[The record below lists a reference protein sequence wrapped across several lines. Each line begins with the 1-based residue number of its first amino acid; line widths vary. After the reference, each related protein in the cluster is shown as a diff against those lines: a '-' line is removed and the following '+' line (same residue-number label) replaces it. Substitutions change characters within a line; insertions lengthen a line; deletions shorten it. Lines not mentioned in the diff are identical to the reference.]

1 MLEIA
6 ILAIVIALIF
16 DFVNGFNDS
25 ANSVATVIGTRVLR
39 PLQAVALSAAA
50 NFAGPFIFGVAVA
63 TTIAKGIV
71 SPDEITVYMIIGG
84 LAGAIAWSSLC
95 TYFGLPISNS
105 HSLIGG
111 IMGAGIAGLGF
122 EQLVFG
128 GLTKVFA
135 GIIIAPI
142 GGMIFGIALAGA
154 IIVFLANRRPAIV
167 NRTFGRLQIISS
179 AWFALTH
186 GANDGQKTM
195 GIIVLIL
202 FSADLISEIHMP
214 LWVIFAAASAM
225 GLGTFFGGYKVIKTL
240 GVRVTR
246 LRPYQGF
253 AAETG
258 GGLMLAVFAIFGI
271 PASTTH
277 AITGTIMGAGA
288 ARRKTCSSLESQ
300 QADHIFLGNYHTR
313 SRWTWNCIYLRNPFV
328 CIAIHKEVSS
338 STKNISI
345 H

>member
-1 MLEIA
+1 MIEIA
-6 ILAIVIALIF
+6 IGAIIVALIF

-25 ANSVATVIGTRVLR
+25 ANSVATVIGTRVLK
-39 PLQAVALSAAA
+39 PLHAVALSAAA
-50 NFAGPFIFGVAVA
+50 NFVGPFLFGVAVA

-111 IMGAGIAGLGF
+111 IMGAGIIGLGF
-122 EQLVFG
+122 EQLVYG
-128 GLTKVFA
+128 GLTKVFT

-142 GGMIFGIALAGA
+142 GGIIFGMALVGIIIAIFAK
-154 IIVFLANRRPAIV
+154 RKPAVV
-167 NRTFGRLQIISS
+167 NRTFGRLSIISS
-179 AWFALTH
+179 AWLALTH

-214 LWVIFAAASAM
+214 LWVIIAAASAM

-240 GVRVTR
+240 GLKITR
-246 LRPYQGF
+246 LKPYQGF
-253 AAETG
+253 AAQTG
-258 GGLMLAVFAIFGI
+258 GGVMLAIFALLGI

-277 AITGTIMGAGA
+277 AITGSVMGAGA
-288 ARRKTCSSLESQ
+288 ARRIRAVRWKVSRQ
-300 QADHIFLGNYHTR
+300 IIFSWVITIPGAAGLAIAFTYIIH
-313 SRWTWNCIYLRNPFV
+313 LFV
-328 CIAIHKEVSS
+328 
-338 STKNISI
+338 
-345 H
+345 

>member
-1 MLEIA
+1 MIEIA
-6 ILAIVIALIF
+6 IAAIIVALIF

-25 ANSVATVIGTRVLR
+25 ANSVATVIGTRVLK
-39 PLQAVALSAAA
+39 PIHAVALSAAA
-50 NFAGPFIFGVAVA
+50 NFIGPFVFGVAVA

-111 IMGAGIAGLGF
+111 IMGAAIIGLGF
-122 EQLVFG
+122 ETLVYG

-142 GGMIFGIALAGA
+142 GG
-154 IIVFLANRRPAIV
+154 IVFGMALVGIIIAVFAKRRPAVV
-167 NRTFGRLQIISS
+167 NRTFGRLSIISS
-179 AWFALTH
+179 AWLALTH

-202 FSADLISEIHMP
+202 FSAGIISEIHMP
-214 LWVIFAAASAM
+214 LWVIVAAASAM

-240 GVRVTR
+240 GLKITR
-246 LRPYQGF
+246 LKPYQGF
-253 AAETG
+253 AAQTG
-258 GGLMLAVFAIFGI
+258 GGMMLAIFAVLGI

-277 AITGTIMGAGA
+277 AITGSVMGAGA
-288 ARRKTCSSLESQ
+288 ARRIRAVRWKVSRQ
-300 QADHIFLGNYHTR
+300 IIFSWVITIPGAAGLAIAFTYIIH
-313 SRWTWNCIYLRNPFV
+313 LFV
-328 CIAIHKEVSS
+328 
-338 STKNISI
+338 
-345 H
+345 

>member
-1 MLEIA
+1 MYE
-6 ILAIVIALIF
+6 LAIAAIIIALIF

-25 ANSVATVIGTRVLR
+25 ANSVATVIGTRVLK
-39 PLQAVALSAAA
+39 PLHAVALSAAA
-50 NFAGPFIFGVAVA
+50 NFIGPFVFGVAVA

-111 IMGAGIAGLGF
+111 IMGAAIIGLGF
-122 EQLVFG
+122 ETLVYG

-142 GGMIFGIALAGA
+142 GGIVFGMALAG
-154 IIVFLANRRPAIV
+154 IIIAVFAKRKPAVV
-167 NRTFGRLQIISS
+167 NRTFGRLSIISS
-179 AWFALTH
+179 AWLALTH

-202 FSADLISEIHMP
+202 FSAGIISEIHMP
-214 LWVIFAAASAM
+214 LWVIVAAASAM

-240 GVRVTR
+240 GLKITR
-246 LRPYQGF
+246 LKPYQGF
-253 AAETG
+253 AAQTG
-258 GGLMLAVFAIFGI
+258 GGMMLAIFAVLGI

-277 AITGTIMGAGA
+277 AITGSVMGAGA
-288 ARRKTCSSLESQ
+288 ARRKRAVRWKVSRQ
-300 QADHIFLGNYHTR
+300 IIFSWVITIPGAAGLAIAFTYIIH
-313 SRWTWNCIYLRNPFV
+313 LFV
-328 CIAIHKEVSS
+328 
-338 STKNISI
+338 
-345 H
+345 

>member
-1 MLEIA
+1 MIEIA
-6 ILAIVIALIF
+6 IAAIIIALIF

-25 ANSVATVIGTRVLR
+25 ANSVATVIGTRVLK
-39 PLQAVALSAAA
+39 PLHAVALSAAA
-50 NFAGPFIFGVAVA
+50 NFVGPFVFGVAVA

-111 IMGAGIAGLGF
+111 IMGAGIIGLGF
-122 EQLVFG
+122 EQLVYG

-142 GGMIFGIALAGA
+142 GGIIFGMVLVGIIIA
-154 IIVFLANRRPAIV
+154 VFAKRRPAVV
-167 NRTFGRLQIISS
+167 NRTFGRLSIISS
-179 AWFALTH
+179 AWLALTH

-240 GVRVTR
+240 GLKITR
-246 LRPYQGF
+246 LKPYQGF
-253 AAETG
+253 AAQTG
-258 GGLMLAVFAIFGI
+258 GGVMLAIFAILGI

-277 AITGTIMGAGA
+277 AITGSVMGAGA
-288 ARRKTCSSLESQ
+288 ARRIRAVRWRVSRQ
-300 QADHIFLGNYHTR
+300 IIFSCVITIPGAAGLAIAFTYIIH
-313 SRWTWNCIYLRNPFV
+313 LFV
-328 CIAIHKEVSS
+328 
-338 STKNISI
+338 
-345 H
+345 

>member
-1 MLEIA
+1 MIEVAIA
-6 ILAIVIALIF
+6 AIIVALIF

-25 ANSVATVIGTRVLR
+25 ANSVATVIGTRVLK
-39 PLQAVALSAAA
+39 PIHAVALSAAA
-50 NFAGPFIFGVAVA
+50 NFVGPFVFGVAVA

-111 IMGAGIAGLGF
+111 IMGAGIIGLGF
-122 EQLVFG
+122 EQLVYG

-142 GGMIFGIALAGA
+142 GGIIFGMVLVGIIIA
-154 IIVFLANRRPAIV
+154 VFAKRRPAVV
-167 NRTFGRLQIISS
+167 NRTFGRLSIISS
-179 AWFALTH
+179 AWLALTH

-240 GVRVTR
+240 GLKITR
-246 LRPYQGF
+246 LKPYQGF
-253 AAETG
+253 AAQTG
-258 GGLMLAVFAIFGI
+258 GGVMLAIFAILGI

-277 AITGTIMGAGA
+277 AITGSVMGAGA
-288 ARRKTCSSLESQ
+288 ARRIRAVRWRVSRQ
-300 QADHIFLGNYHTR
+300 IIFSWIITIPGAAGLAIAFTYIIH
-313 SRWTWNCIYLRNPFV
+313 LFV
-328 CIAIHKEVSS
+328 
-338 STKNISI
+338 
-345 H
+345 

>member
-1 MLEIA
+1 MIEVAIA
-6 ILAIVIALIF
+6 AIIVALIF

-25 ANSVATVIGTRVLR
+25 ANSVATVIGTRVLK
-39 PLQAVALSAAA
+39 PIHAVALSAAA
-50 NFAGPFIFGVAVA
+50 NFVGPFVFGVAVA

-84 LAGAIAWSSLC
+84 LSGAIAWSSLC

-111 IMGAGIAGLGF
+111 IMGAGIIGLGF
-122 EQLVFG
+122 EQLVYG

-142 GGMIFGIALAGA
+142 GGIIFGMVLVGIIIA
-154 IIVFLANRRPAIV
+154 VFAKRKPAVV
-167 NRTFGRLQIISS
+167 NRTFGRLSIISS
-179 AWFALTH
+179 IWLALTH

-214 LWVIFAAASAM
+214 LWVILAAASAM

-240 GVRVTR
+240 GLKITR
-246 LRPYQGF
+246 LKPYQGF
-253 AAETG
+253 AAQTG
-258 GGLMLAVFAIFGI
+258 GGVMLAIFAILGI

-277 AITGTIMGAGA
+277 AITGSVMGAGA
-288 ARRKTCSSLESQ
+288 ARRIRAVRWRVSRQ
-300 QADHIFLGNYHTR
+300 IIFSWVITIPGAAGLAIAFTYIIH
-313 SRWTWNCIYLRNPFV
+313 LFV
-328 CIAIHKEVSS
+328 
-338 STKNISI
+338 
-345 H
+345 

>member
-1 MLEIA
+1 MYE
-6 ILAIVIALIF
+6 LAIAAIIVALIF
-16 DFVNGFNDS
+16 DFVTGFNDS
-25 ANSVATVIGTRVLR
+25 ANSVATVIGTRVLK
-39 PLQAVALSAAA
+39 PLHAVALSAAA
-50 NFAGPFIFGVAVA
+50 NFIGPFVFGVAVA

-111 IMGAGIAGLGF
+111 IMGAAIIGLGF
-122 EQLVFG
+122 ETLVYG

-142 GGMIFGIALAGA
+142 GGIVFGMALAG
-154 IIVFLANRRPAIV
+154 IIIAVFARRKPAVV
-167 NRTFGRLQIISS
+167 NRTFGRLSIISS
-179 AWFALTH
+179 AWLALTH

-202 FSADLISEIHMP
+202 FSAGIISEIHMP
-214 LWVIFAAASAM
+214 LWVIVAAASAM

-240 GVRVTR
+240 GLKITR
-246 LRPYQGF
+246 LKPYQGF
-253 AAETG
+253 AAQTG
-258 GGLMLAVFAIFGI
+258 GGVMLAIFALLGI

-277 AITGTIMGAGA
+277 AITGSVMGAGA
-288 ARRKTCSSLESQ
+288 ARRIRAVRWKVSRQ
-300 QADHIFLGNYHTR
+300 IIFSWVITIPGAAGLAIAFTYIIH
-313 SRWTWNCIYLRNPFV
+313 LFV
-328 CIAIHKEVSS
+328 
-338 STKNISI
+338 
-345 H
+345 

>member
-1 MLEIA
+1 MYE
-6 ILAIVIALIF
+6 LAIAAIIIALIF

-39 PLQAVALSAAA
+39 PIHAVALSAAA
-50 NFAGPFIFGVAVA
+50 NFIGPFVFGVAVA

-111 IMGAGIAGLGF
+111 IMGAAIIGLGF
-122 EQLVFG
+122 ETLVYG

-142 GGMIFGIALAGA
+142 GG
-154 IIVFLANRRPAIV
+154 IVFGMALVGIIIAVFAKRRPAVV
-167 NRTFGRLQIISS
+167 NRTFGRLSIISS
-179 AWFALTH
+179 AWLALTH

-202 FSADLISEIHMP
+202 FSAGIISEIHMP
-214 LWVIFAAASAM
+214 LWVIVAAASAM

-240 GVRVTR
+240 GLKITR
-246 LRPYQGF
+246 LKPYQGF
-253 AAETG
+253 AAQTG
-258 GGLMLAVFAIFGI
+258 GGMMLAIFAVLGI

-277 AITGTIMGAGA
+277 AITGSVMGAGA
-288 ARRKTCSSLESQ
+288 ARRIRAVRWKVSRQ
-300 QADHIFLGNYHTR
+300 IIFSWVITIPGAAGLAIAFTYIIH
-313 SRWTWNCIYLRNPFV
+313 LFV
-328 CIAIHKEVSS
+328 
-338 STKNISI
+338 
-345 H
+345 

>member
-1 MLEIA
+1 MIEIA
-6 ILAIVIALIF
+6 IVAIIIALIF

-25 ANSVATVIGTRVLR
+25 ANSVATVIGTRVLK
-39 PLQAVALSAAA
+39 PLHAVALSAAA
-50 NFAGPFIFGVAVA
+50 NFVGPFVFGVAVA

-111 IMGAGIAGLGF
+111 IMGAGIIGLGF
-122 EQLVFG
+122 EQLVYG

-142 GGMIFGIALAGA
+142 GGIIFGMVLVGIIIA
-154 IIVFLANRRPAIV
+154 VFAKRKPAVV
-167 NRTFGRLQIISS
+167 NRTFGRLSIISS
-179 AWFALTH
+179 VWLALTH

-240 GVRVTR
+240 GLKITR
-246 LRPYQGF
+246 LKPYQGF
-253 AAETG
+253 AAQTG
-258 GGLMLAVFAIFGI
+258 GGVMLAIFAILGI

-277 AITGTIMGAGA
+277 AITGSVMGAGA
-288 ARRKTCSSLESQ
+288 ARRIRAVRWRVSRQ
-300 QADHIFLGNYHTR
+300 IIFSWVITIPGAAGLAIAFTYIIH
-313 SRWTWNCIYLRNPFV
+313 LFV
-328 CIAIHKEVSS
+328 
-338 STKNISI
+338 
-345 H
+345 

>member
-1 MLEIA
+1 MIEIA
-6 ILAIVIALIF
+6 IAAIIVALIF

-25 ANSVATVIGTRVLR
+25 ANSVATVIGTRVLK
-39 PLQAVALSAAA
+39 PLHAVALSAAA
-50 NFAGPFIFGVAVA
+50 NFVGPFIFGVAVA

-111 IMGAGIAGLGF
+111 IMGAGIIGLGF
-122 EQLVFG
+122 EQLVYG

-142 GGMIFGIALAGA
+142 GGIIFGMVLVGIIIA
-154 IIVFLANRRPAIV
+154 VFAKRKPAVV
-167 NRTFGRLQIISS
+167 NRTFGRLSIISS
-179 AWFALTH
+179 VWLALTH

-240 GVRVTR
+240 GLKITR
-246 LRPYQGF
+246 LKPYQGF
-253 AAETG
+253 AAQTG
-258 GGLMLAVFAIFGI
+258 GGVMLAIFALLGI

-277 AITGTIMGAGA
+277 AITGSVMGAGA
-288 ARRKTCSSLESQ
+288 ARRIRAVRWRVSRQ
-300 QADHIFLGNYHTR
+300 IIFSWIITIPGAAGLAIAFTYIIH
-313 SRWTWNCIYLRNPFV
+313 LFV
-328 CIAIHKEVSS
+328 
-338 STKNISI
+338 
-345 H
+345 

>member
-1 MLEIA
+1 MIEIA
-6 ILAIVIALIF
+6 IAAIIVALIF

-25 ANSVATVIGTRVLR
+25 ANSVATVIGTRVLK
-39 PLQAVALSAAA
+39 PLHAVALSAAA
-50 NFAGPFIFGVAVA
+50 NFVGPFVFGVAVA

-111 IMGAGIAGLGF
+111 IMGAGIIGLGF
-122 EQLVFG
+122 EQLVYG

-142 GGMIFGIALAGA
+142 GGIIFGMVLVGIIIA
-154 IIVFLANRRPAIV
+154 VFAKRKPAVV
-167 NRTFGRLQIISS
+167 NRTFGRLSIISS
-179 AWFALTH
+179 AWLALTH

-240 GVRVTR
+240 GLKITR
-246 LRPYQGF
+246 LKPYQGF
-253 AAETG
+253 AAQTG
-258 GGLMLAVFAIFGI
+258 GGVMLAIFALLGI

-277 AITGTIMGAGA
+277 AITGSVMGAGA
-288 ARRKTCSSLESQ
+288 ARRIRAVRWKVSRQ
-300 QADHIFLGNYHTR
+300 IIFSWVITIPGAAGLAIAFTYIIH
-313 SRWTWNCIYLRNPFV
+313 LFV
-328 CIAIHKEVSS
+328 
-338 STKNISI
+338 
-345 H
+345 

>member
-1 MLEIA
+1 MYE
-6 ILAIVIALIF
+6 LAIAAIIIALIF

-25 ANSVATVIGTRVLR
+25 ANSVATVIGTRVMK
-39 PLQAVALSAAA
+39 PLHAVALSAAA
-50 NFAGPFIFGVAVA
+50 NFVGPFVFGVAVA

-111 IMGAGIAGLGF
+111 IMGAAIIGLGF
-122 EQLVFG
+122 ETLVYG

-142 GGMIFGIALAGA
+142 GGIAFGMALAG
-154 IIVFLANRRPAIV
+154 IIIAVFARRKPAIV
-167 NRTFGRLQIISS
+167 NRTFGRLSIISS
-179 AWFALTH
+179 AWLALTH

-240 GVRVTR
+240 GLKITR
-246 LRPYQGF
+246 LKPYQGF
-253 AAETG
+253 AAQTG
-258 GGLMLAVFAIFGI
+258 GGVMLAIFALLGI

-277 AITGTIMGAGA
+277 AITGSVMGAGA
-288 ARRKTCSSLESQ
+288 ARRIRAVRWRVSRQ
-300 QADHIFLGNYHTR
+300 IIFSWVITIPGAAGLAIAFTYIIH
-313 SRWTWNCIYLRNPFV
+313 LFV
-328 CIAIHKEVSS
+328 
-338 STKNISI
+338 
-345 H
+345 

>member
-1 MLEIA
+1 MIEIA
-6 ILAIVIALIF
+6 IGAIIVALIF

-39 PLQAVALSAAA
+39 PIHAVAISAVA
-50 NFAGPFIFGVAVA
+50 NFVGPFIFGVAVA

-71 SPDEITVYMIIGG
+71 SPDDITVYMIIGG
-84 LAGAIAWSSLC
+84 LAGAITWSTLC

-122 EQLVFG
+122 EKLVYD

-135 GIIIAPI
+135 GIVIAPV
-142 GGMIFGIALAGA
+142 GGMIFGILLTGIIITVLA
-154 IIVFLANRRPAIV
+154 RRKPAVV
-167 NRTFGRLQIISS
+167 NKTFGRLQIISS

-202 FSADLISEIHMP
+202 FSAEMIPELEMP
-214 LWVIFAAASAM
+214 LWVIFAAATAM

-240 GVRVTR
+240 GVKVTR

-258 GGLMLAVFAIFGI
+258 GGVMLAIFATLGI

-277 AITGTIMGAGA
+277 AITGT
-288 ARRKTCSSLESQ
+288 
-300 QADHIFLGNYHTR
+300 
-313 SRWTWNCIYLRNPFV
+313 TWDLVQHEENV
-328 CIAIHKEVSS
+328 Q
-338 STKNISI
+338 
-345 H
+345 

>member
-1 MLEIA
+1 MIEIA
-6 ILAIVIALIF
+6 IAAIIIALIF

-25 ANSVATVIGTRVLR
+25 ANSVATVIGTRVLK
-39 PLQAVALSAAA
+39 PLHAVALSAAA
-50 NFAGPFIFGVAVA
+50 NFVGPFIFGVAVA

-111 IMGAGIAGLGF
+111 IMGAGIIGLGF
-122 EQLVFG
+122 EQLVYG

-142 GGMIFGIALAGA
+142 GGIIFGMVLVGIIIA
-154 IIVFLANRRPAIV
+154 VFAKRKPAVV
-167 NRTFGRLQIISS
+167 NRTFGRLSIISS
-179 AWFALTH
+179 VWLALTH

-214 LWVIFAAASAM
+214 LWVILAAASAM

-240 GVRVTR
+240 GLKITR
-246 LRPYQGF
+246 LKPYQGF
-253 AAETG
+253 AAQTG
-258 GGLMLAVFAIFGI
+258 GGVMLAIFAILGI

-277 AITGTIMGAGA
+277 AITGSVMGAGA
-288 ARRKTCSSLESQ
+288 ARRIRAVRWKVSRQ
-300 QADHIFLGNYHTR
+300 IIFSWVITIPGAAGLAIAFTYIIH
-313 SRWTWNCIYLRNPFV
+313 LFV
-328 CIAIHKEVSS
+328 
-338 STKNISI
+338 
-345 H
+345 

>member
-6 ILAIVIALIF
+6 IIGIATALVF

-25 ANSVATVIGTRVLR
+25 ANSVATVIGTRVLT
-39 PLQAVALSAAA
+39 PLQAVSLSAAA
-50 NFAGPFIFGVAVA
+50 NFVGPFVFGVAVA

-71 SPDEITVYMIIGG
+71 SPEDITVWMIIGG
-84 LAGAIAWSSLC
+84 LMGAITWSTVC
-95 TYFGLPISNS
+95 TIFGLPISNS

-122 EQLVFG
+122 EKLVLD

-135 GIIIAPI
+135 GIIIAPT
-142 GGMIFGIALAGA
+142 GGIIFGLLITSL
-154 IIVFLANRRPAIV
+154 IITVFANKRSAQV
-167 NRTFGRLQIISS
+167 NKTFGKLQIISS

-202 FSADLISEIHMP
+202 VAAGMLPEFEMP
-214 LWVIFAAASAM
+214 LWVIFAAATAM
-225 GLGTFFGGYKVIKTL
+225 GLGTFFGGYKVIRTL
-240 GVRVTR
+240 GLKVTR

-258 GGLMLAVFAIFGI
+258 GGLMLAIFATLGI

-277 AITGTIMGAGA
+277 AITGTIMGSGA
-288 ARRKTCSSLESQ
+288 ARRKF
-300 QADHIFLGNYHTR
+300 AVR
-313 SRWTWNCIYLRNPFV
+313 WKVSRQIIVSWLITIPGAAV
-328 CIAIHKEVSS
+328 IAIGFTYLIQLFV
-338 STKNISI
+338 
-345 H
+345 

>member
-1 MLEIA
+1 MLE
-6 ILAIVIALIF
+6 LAIGAIIVALIF

-25 ANSVATVIGTRVLR
+25 ANSVATVIGTRVLK
-39 PLQAVALSAAA
+39 PLHAVTLSAAA
-50 NFAGPFIFGVAVA
+50 NFVGPFIFGVAVA

-71 SPDEITVYMIIGG
+71 SFDDITIYMIIGG
-84 LAGAIAWSSLC
+84 LAGAISWSTIC

-105 HSLIGG
+105 HSLVGG

-122 EQLVFG
+122 EKLVYG

-135 GIIIAPI
+135 GIVIAPI
-142 GGMIFGIALAGA
+142 GGLIFGLLLTGL
-154 IIVFLANRRPAIV
+154 IITVFASRRPSIV
-167 NRTFGRLQIISS
+167 NKTFGRLQIISS
-179 AWFALTH
+179 GWFALTH

-202 FSADLISEIHMP
+202 VSTGFMDEFEMP
-214 LWVIFAAASAM
+214 LWVIFAAAGAM

-240 GVRVTR
+240 GVKVAR

-258 GGLMLAVFAIFGI
+258 GGLMLAIFATLGI

-277 AITGTIMGAGA
+277 AITGTIMGSAA
-288 ARRKTCSSLESQ
+288 ARRKR
-300 QADHIFLGNYHTR
+300 AV
-313 SRWTWNCIYLRNPFV
+313 RWKVGRQIVFAWVITIPGAAGMAIGFTYLIHLFV
-328 CIAIHKEVSS
+328 
-338 STKNISI
+338 
-345 H
+345 

>member
-6 ILAIVIALIF
+6 IAAIIIALIF

-25 ANSVATVIGTRVLR
+25 ANSVATVIGTRVLK
-39 PLQAVALSAAA
+39 PLHAVALSAAA
-50 NFAGPFIFGVAVA
+50 NFVGPFVFGVAVA

-111 IMGAGIAGLGF
+111 IMGAGIIGLGF
-122 EQLVFG
+122 EQLVYG

-142 GGMIFGIALAGA
+142 GGIIFGMALVGIIIAIFAK
-154 IIVFLANRRPAIV
+154 RRPAVV
-167 NRTFGRLQIISS
+167 NRTFGRLSIISS
-179 AWFALTH
+179 AWLALTH

-240 GVRVTR
+240 GLKITR
-246 LRPYQGF
+246 LKPYQGF
-253 AAETG
+253 AAQTG
-258 GGLMLAVFAIFGI
+258 GGVMLAIFAILGI

-277 AITGTIMGAGA
+277 AITGSVMGAGA
-288 ARRKTCSSLESQ
+288 ARRVRAVRWKVSRQ
-300 QADHIFLGNYHTR
+300 IIFSWVITIPGAAGLAIAFTYIIH
-313 SRWTWNCIYLRNPFV
+313 LFV
-328 CIAIHKEVSS
+328 
-338 STKNISI
+338 
-345 H
+345 

>member
-1 MLEIA
+1 MIEIA
-6 ILAIVIALIF
+6 IAAIIVALIF

-25 ANSVATVIGTRVLR
+25 ANSVATVIGTRVLK
-39 PLQAVALSAAA
+39 PLHAVALSAAA
-50 NFAGPFIFGVAVA
+50 NFVGPFVFGVAVA

-111 IMGAGIAGLGF
+111 IMGAGIIGLGF
-122 EQLVFG
+122 EQLVYG

-142 GGMIFGIALAGA
+142 GGIIFGMVLVGIIIA
-154 IIVFLANRRPAIV
+154 VFAKRKPAVV
-167 NRTFGRLQIISS
+167 NRTFGRLSIISS
-179 AWFALTH
+179 VWLALTH

-240 GVRVTR
+240 GLKITR
-246 LRPYQGF
+246 LKPYQGF
-253 AAETG
+253 AAQTG
-258 GGLMLAVFAIFGI
+258 GGVMLAIFALLGI

-277 AITGTIMGAGA
+277 AITGSVMGAGA
-288 ARRKTCSSLESQ
+288 ARRIRAVRWRVSRQ
-300 QADHIFLGNYHTR
+300 IIFSWVITIPGAAGLAIAFTYIIH
-313 SRWTWNCIYLRNPFV
+313 LFV
-328 CIAIHKEVSS
+328 
-338 STKNISI
+338 
-345 H
+345 

>member
-6 ILAIVIALIF
+6 IVAIIVALIF

-39 PLQAVALSAAA
+39 PIHAVTLSAAA

-122 EQLVFG
+122 EELVLG

-142 GGMIFGIALAGA
+142 GGMIFGIALAGV
-154 IIVFLANRRPAIV
+154 IIWIFARRRPAIV

-214 LWVIFAAASAM
+214 LWVIFAAAGAM

-240 GVRVTR
+240 GVKVTR
-246 LRPYQGF
+246 LKPYQGF

-258 GGLMLAVFAIFGI
+258 GGLMLAVFAILGI

-288 ARRKTCSSLESQ
+288 ARRKRAVRWKVSRQ
-300 QADHIFLGNYHTR
+300 IIFSWLITIPGAAGLGIGFTFLIH
-313 SRWTWNCIYLRNPFV
+313 LFV
-328 CIAIHKEVSS
+328 
-338 STKNISI
+338 
-345 H
+345 

>member
-1 MLEIA
+1 MIEIA
-6 ILAIVIALIF
+6 IVAIIIALIF

-25 ANSVATVIGTRVLR
+25 ANSVATVIGTRVLK
-39 PLQAVALSAAA
+39 PLHAVALSAAA
-50 NFAGPFIFGVAVA
+50 NFVGPFVFGVAVA

-111 IMGAGIAGLGF
+111 IMGAGIIGLGF
-122 EQLVFG
+122 EQLVYG
-128 GLTKVFA
+128 GLTKVFT

-142 GGMIFGIALAGA
+142 GGIIFGMVLVGIIIA
-154 IIVFLANRRPAIV
+154 VFAKRKPAVV
-167 NRTFGRLQIISS
+167 NRTFGRLSIISS
-179 AWFALTH
+179 AWLALTH

-240 GVRVTR
+240 GLKITR
-246 LRPYQGF
+246 LKPYQGF
-253 AAETG
+253 AAQTG
-258 GGLMLAVFAIFGI
+258 GGVMLAIFALLGI

-277 AITGTIMGAGA
+277 AITGSVMGAGA
-288 ARRKTCSSLESQ
+288 ARRIRAVRWKVSRQ
-300 QADHIFLGNYHTR
+300 IIFSWVITIPGAAGLAIAFTYIIH
-313 SRWTWNCIYLRNPFV
+313 LFV
-328 CIAIHKEVSS
+328 
-338 STKNISI
+338 
-345 H
+345 

>member
-1 MLEIA
+1 MYE
-6 ILAIVIALIF
+6 LAIAAIIIALIF

-39 PLQAVALSAAA
+39 PLHAVAISAIA

-71 SPDEITVYMIIGG
+71 SPDQITVYMIIGG

-111 IMGAGIAGLGF
+111 IMGAGIIGLGF
-122 EQLVFG
+122 EQLVYG

-142 GGMIFGIALAGA
+142 GGIVFGMALAG
-154 IIVFLANRRPAIV
+154 IIIAVLAKRRPAVV

-202 FSADLISEIHMP
+202 FSAGIISEIHMP

-240 GVRVTR
+240 GLKITR
-246 LRPYQGF
+246 LKPYQGF

-258 GGLMLAVFAIFGI
+258 GGMMLAIFAVLGI

-288 ARRKTCSSLESQ
+288 ARRKRAVRWKVSRQ
-300 QADHIFLGNYHTR
+300 IIFSWIITIPGAAGLAIAFTYIIH
-313 SRWTWNCIYLRNPFV
+313 LFV
-328 CIAIHKEVSS
+328 
-338 STKNISI
+338 
-345 H
+345 

>member
-1 MLEIA
+1 MYELAVVA
-6 ILAIVIALIF
+6 IIIALIF

-39 PLQAVALSAAA
+39 PLHAVTISALA

-71 SPDEITVYMIIGG
+71 SPDQITVYMIMGG
-84 LAGAIAWSSLC
+84 LVGAIVWSSLC

-111 IMGAGIAGLGF
+111 IMGAGIIGLGF
-122 EQLVFG
+122 EQLVYG

-142 GGMIFGIALAGA
+142 GGIVFGMALAG
-154 IIVFLANRRPAIV
+154 IIIAVLAKRRPAVV

-202 FSADLISEIHMP
+202 FSAGMISEIHMP
-214 LWVIFAAASAM
+214 LWVIFAAAGAM

-240 GVRVTR
+240 GLKVTR
-246 LRPYQGF
+246 LKPYQGF

-258 GGLMLAVFAIFGI
+258 GGMMLAIFAILGI

-288 ARRKTCSSLESQ
+288 ARRKRAVRWKVSRQ
-300 QADHIFLGNYHTR
+300 IIFSWVITIPGAAGLGIGFTYVIH
-313 SRWTWNCIYLRNPFV
+313 LFV
-328 CIAIHKEVSS
+328 
-338 STKNISI
+338 
-345 H
+345 